1 MTRIVTTSYR
11 YKPPPRKRNTTTTP
25 SAELQ
30 ARERPRAGR
39 QPFWTANRSA
49 KLRKLWGTRS
59 NAAIARQLGISK
71 TSVFLQARRLALPPR
86 RPNAW
91 PHSRVAT
98 LRALWRSGFSMTA
111 IGRHLGVSASRIFAK
126 VHELGFPPRSRPHAT
141 WHADR
146 VRTLRTL
153 RRNGLSLAA
162 IGRQLGVSERA
173 VECKI
178 RRLKSQSPQA

>member
-1 MTRIVTTSYR
+1 MTIVRTHYR
-11 YKPPPRKRNTTTTP
+11 YKPPPRKRKP
-25 SAELQ
+25 LASAELQ
-30 ARERPRAGR
+30 ARKRRHAGR
-39 QPFWTANRSA
+39 PLFWTANRIT

-59 NAAIARQLGISK
+59 NAAIARELGVSK
-71 TSVFLQARRLALPPR
+71 TGVFLQARRLALPPR
-86 RPNAW
+86 RVNAW
-91 PHSRVAT
+91 PRSRVAT
-98 LRALWRSGFSMTA
+98 LRAMWRSGFSMTA

-162 IGRQLGVSERA
+162 IGRQLGVSKRA